1 MGQYS
6 VLARMKK
13 SFFLSAT
20 AEAELQLRSCCW
32 FMCRHVPSSTHLT
45 LTINEHH
52 DYTKDVIMLSFIVEN
67 LFTDRNQIK
76 VCLLDGEDNGYV
88 HAPLIPVKLVRL
100 LYEVC

>member
-1 MGQYS
+1 
-6 VLARMKK
+6 
-13 SFFLSAT
+13 
-20 AEAELQLRSCCW
+20 
-32 FMCRHVPSSTHLT
+32 
-45 LTINEHH
+45 
-52 DYTKDVIMLSFIVEN
+52 MLSFIVEN